1 MEEPRD
7 QLGAAATTQ
16 RGFAVHSIKSK
27 ADAKRTFAERFADWM
42 TTVFG
47 SVTFLLLNA
56 LLFCGWIVVNMGWV
70 PGLPQF
76 DPFPFGL
83 LTMLVSLEAIFLA
96 IIVLISQN
104 RAAHVADVREEID
117 LHINKITE
125 AEATQILKMLALML
139 DKQGIPMSQDPEIMR
154 MLRPLRD
161 AQIERTV
168 EEQTMRSKK
177 TPTNILKP

>member
-1 MEEPRD
+1 METREGPTPD
-7 QLGAAATTQ
+7 TTTQ

-27 ADAKRTFAERFADWM
+27 ADARRTPSERFADWM

-47 SVTFLLLNA
+47 SVAFLALNA
-56 LLFCGWIVVNMGWV
+56 LVFIAWIAINMGWV
-70 PGLPQF
+70 PAVQPF

-117 LHINKITE
+117 LHINRITE
-125 AEATQILKMLALML
+125 AEATQILKMMALLL
-139 DKQGIPMSQDPEIMR
+139 DKQGIPMSNNPEIMR

-161 AQIERTV
+161 SQIERSV
-168 EEQTMRSKK
+168 EEQTTRKSSLTN
-177 TPTNILKP
+177 TPKQ